1 MTLQLQLGAHDSRN
15 RETRKKRSIHANINI
30 NIVFVL
36 IFMTNCVLRV
46 GAEVLLTVVDEV
58 CYDIIIYIYIIIII
72 WPNNIIILIII
83 IIYIFNITLYNNNR
97 AFSVWL
103 GTLWRAQVR
112 DFNAEFAGVA
122 L

>member
-46 GAEVLLTVVDEV
+46 GAEVLLTVDEV
-58 CYDIIIYIYIIIII
+58 CYYIIIYIYNII

-83 IIYIFNITLYNNNR
+83 IIYIYNITLYNNNR